1 MVLKSIWFNERFC
14 YAPEVHGTLLKGLP
28 GQGGNSVLAL
38 SSRIFKEL
46 WRTPQRHQASDLTTQ
61 EALNQNLNRKNLISS
76 KSSFKSWKSYFC
88 KGLHC
93 RPKEQ

>member
-14 YAPEVHGTLLKGLP
+14 YAPEVHGTLLKGLL

-46 WRTPQRHQASDLTTQ
+46 
-61 EALNQNLNRKNLISS
+61 
-76 KSSFKSWKSYFC
+76 
-88 KGLHC
+88 
-93 RPKEQ
+93 

>member
-46 WRTPQRHQASDLTTQ
+46 
-61 EALNQNLNRKNLISS
+61 
-76 KSSFKSWKSYFC
+76 
-88 KGLHC
+88 
-93 RPKEQ
+93 